1 MLTETYISEKELQT
15 QFRIEQ
21 AYKPDFGKFLAV
33 RWLYSITVTSGK
45 TWQKVLFFLLFTF
58 TLSPLA
64 LAADLTGLILY
75 GSLLLA
81 KRILEGL
88 LLAALNIG
96 QTVISKFLGTSAI
109 IGALIGTTLI
119 VYYKWDVISSF
130 IKGLF

>member
-45 TWQKVLFFLLFTF
+45 TWQKVLFFLLFTL

-64 LAADLTGLILY
+64 LVIDLLGILAY
-75 GSLLLA
+75 
-81 KRILEGL
+81 GL
-88 LLAALNIG
+88 LL
-96 QTVISKFLGTSAI
+96 VVKKFLDGVFAAVLAICQKALGTAAI
-109 IGALIGTTLI
+109 IAAAIGTILI
-119 VYYKWDVISSF
+119 IYFKWHVITDF
-130 IKGLF
+130 VKGLF